1 MSETKVV
8 VVKIT
13 GSENKITPMS
23 CKVRQDGILTKGP
36 NFPIF
41 VGDDFTEA
49 GIPLPKINQKWD
61 DYSEQEQALALTID
75 HPRVEW
81 KEQPEIRA
89 WLNGEVIEEDTRERQ
104 NDFLKS
110 KGYRWSKR
118 GVYNS
123 GEGDM
128 EDRWFLLDPSGNAVV
143 GYKDGGFDLIPFG
156 SVKEILIEL
165 GYYGQSAI
173 NEKQQADEARANRRA
188 MRSAIE
194 HYFENTESETPESFE
209 SDAPIL
215 RIESH
220 MPRRQFCILDDAIVL
235 EVHNT
240 SDGDNWSLNN
250 CDYGVASVFP
260 YESKIADCLRQLAV
274 KSTDQPT
281 SVTE

>member
-1 MSETKVV
+1 MKATKII

-23 CKVRQDGILTKGP
+23 CKVRQDGVLTKGP
-36 NFPIF
+36 DFPIF

-49 GIPLPKINQKWD
+49 GVPLPKINQKWD
-61 DYSEQEQALALTID
+61 DYSAQEQALALTID

-81 KEQPEIRA
+81 KEKSEIRA

-128 EDRWFLLDPSGNAVV
+128 EDRWFMLDPSGNAVI

-165 GYYGQSAI
+165 GYYGQEAIDKAETEKKASA
-173 NEKQQADEARANRRA
+173 DRRG
-188 MRSAIE
+188 MRKKVEDFFNSPAL
-194 HYFENTESETPESFE
+194 ETPEAVTFSVP
-209 SDAPIL
+209 PI

-220 MPRRQFCILDDAIVL
+220 MPRRQFRIIEGEALWI

-240 SDGDNWSLNN
+240 ADGDNWALNN
-250 CDYGVASVFP
+250 CDYGIARRYPFDA
-260 YESKIADCLRQLAV
+260 KIADNLHQL
-274 KSTDQPT
+274 SR
-281 SVTE
+281 